1 LNAVIWLTKNKSVS
15 ELPALV
21 LAGGELLLISTAVA
35 ADAIGD
41 LVASGP
47 ENRTFKVLAVGGCT
61 ISLLFAALWYAANS
75 ALRDTG
81 QPINVNMVTKGSTIV
96 FVFTVLAAGSC
107 KWLAKE

>member
-1 LNAVIWLTKNKSVS
+1 M
-15 ELPALV
+15 
-21 LAGGELLLISTAVA
+21 A

-47 ENRTFKVLAVGGCT
+47 ENRIFKVLAVGGCT
-61 ISLLFAALWYAANS
+61 VSLLFAALWYAANS

-81 QPINVNMVTKGSTIV
+81 QPLNASMVTKGSLLV
-96 FVFTVLAAGSC
+96 FGFTVFAAGSC